1 MFSITRRLKMAT
13 KKKSVADSILK
24 ENAIINTA
32 GSSIADD
39 CELAEEDLKNRRE
52 VLAFFHFDPF
62 ENETNRDKKQLYRD
76 LVSMC
81 DPAMAEDLPKQ
92 RGAISLVR
100 SYLRVDRL
108 MEAIQFLSSDP
119 DKMVSNAKEL
129 KTLTE
134 MLTREQSIVASNVKD
149 YGFAEKYA
157 TAKSRGAGTLTA
169 VVRDI
174 ELFDYDDGKVNRY
187 DIATS
192 ESMRQAADI
201 SAAAIMKQIS
211 LSEADYAEMLKEQ
224 REKLSELYKECARL
238 KEENRL
244 IYKQITK
251 QELLKELAI
260 ELEAK
265 GLGRR
270 EVQAMVMAEI
280 MKDDENFKS
289 IVSSYINHD

>member
-1 MFSITRRLKMAT
+1 MAT

-24 ENAIINTA
+24 ENAIINTT
-32 GSSIADD
+32 GSSVADD

-129 KTLTE
+129 KILTE
-134 MLTREQSIVASNVKD
+134 MLTKEQSIVATNVKD

-169 VVRDI
+169 VVRDV
-174 ELFDYDDGKVNRY
+174 EQFDYDDGKLNRY

-192 ESMRQAADI
+192 ESMQQAADI
-201 SAAAIMKQIS
+201 SAAAIIKQIS
-211 LSEADYAEMLKEQ
+211 LSEADYIDMLKEQ
-224 REKLSELYKECARL
+224 REKLSALYKENMRL

-251 QELLKELAI
+251 KELLKELAL
-260 ELEAK
+260 ELEQK

-270 EVQAMVMAEI
+270 EVQAMVLAEI
-280 MKDDENFKS
+280 YNDDEKLKS
-289 IVSSYINHD
+289 IAASYRQDD

>member
-1 MFSITRRLKMAT
+1 MEGYRRRIKVA
-13 KKKSVADSILK
+13 KKKTGVSASLNED
-24 ENAIINTA
+24 AIINKYST
-32 GSSIADD
+32 SSNSDD
-39 CELAEEDLKNRRE
+39 YELSDEDLKNRRE

-62 ENETNRDKKQLYRD
+62 ENETIHDQKQLYRD

-108 MEAIQFLSSDP
+108 MEAIQSLSSDP

-134 MLTREQSIVASNVKD
+134 MLTREQAIVASNVKD

-192 ESMRQAADI
+192 ESMQQAADI
-201 SAAAIMKQIS
+201 SSAAIMKQIS

>member
-1 MFSITRRLKMAT
+1 MAT
-13 KKKSVADSILK
+13 KKKSVADSVLK

-174 ELFDYDDGKVNRY
+174 EQFDYDDGKLNRY

-192 ESMRQAADI
+192 ESMQQAADI
-201 SAAAIMKQIS
+201 SAAAIIKQIS
-211 LSEADYAEMLKEQ
+211 LSEADYIDMLKEQ
-224 REKLSELYKECARL
+224 REKLSALYKENMRL

-251 QELLKELAI
+251 KELLKELAL
-260 ELEAK
+260 ELEQK

-270 EVQAMVMAEI
+270 EVQAMVLAEI
-280 MKDDENFKS
+280 YNDDEKLKA
-289 IVSSYINHD
+289 IAASYKQDD

>member
-1 MFSITRRLKMAT
+1 MAT

>member
-1 MFSITRRLKMAT
+1 MAT

-32 GSSIADD
+32 GSSVADD

-174 ELFDYDDGKVNRY
+174 EQFDYDDGKLNRY

-192 ESMRQAADI
+192 ESMQQAADI
-201 SAAAIMKQIS
+201 SMAAIIKQIS
-211 LSEADYAEMLKEQ
+211 LSEADYIDMLKEQ
-224 REKLSELYKECARL
+224 REKLSALYKENMRL

-251 QELLKELAI
+251 KELLKELAL
-260 ELEAK
+260 ELEQK

-270 EVQAMVMAEI
+270 EVQAMVLAEI
-280 MKDDENFKS
+280 YNDDEKLKS
-289 IVSSYINHD
+289 IAASYRQDD

>member
-1 MFSITRRLKMAT
+1 MTT
-13 KKKSVADSILK
+13 KKKNVADSILK